1 MMYGSAEK
9 HFSGIIIKKSP
20 IFLVSLWLLVQR
32 EIQDVTHT
40 RAFSKAPNNTTQL
53 ETKAR

>member
-9 HFSGIIIKKSP
+9 HFSGIIIKKSA

-40 RAFSKAPNNTTQL
+40 RAFSKAPNNTT
-53 ETKAR
+53 